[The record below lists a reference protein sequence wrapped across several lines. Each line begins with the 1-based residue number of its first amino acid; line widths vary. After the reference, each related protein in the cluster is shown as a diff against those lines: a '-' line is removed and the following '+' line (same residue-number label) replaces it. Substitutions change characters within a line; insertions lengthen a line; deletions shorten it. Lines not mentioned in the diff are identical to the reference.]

1 MKRYIV
7 RLDSTLATREAYAG
21 GKGASLAWL
30 RRGGF
35 RVKPGFVITPRTF
48 RRFLADAGVEAIAP
62 RENPTRRDL
71 EQARERLIAHPMP
84 DRLARSIIRGYR
96 RLDSPVAVRSSMIG
110 EDAVATSFAGQLD
123 TTLNVQGE
131 EQLLRTVRDCWA
143 SMFHWRL
150 PSYLTEHGKI
160 SSEDVPESLTMAVV
174 VQEMVDAQAAGVA
187 FSADPLTG
195 QRCIV
200 IEAGHGLGDAV
211 VQGLV
216 EADRYVVD
224 ARGVLAEATPV
235 NPGAPVLEDEQVLRL
250 SEIVCEAARRAKAP
264 QDVEWAWDGTE
275 FYLLQSR
282 PITSLAG
289 KRIYSNKMV
298 SDMSPGLIKPL
309 VYSTKTVAMTKN
321 VFGRLF
327 TELIGPNDIEFS
339 SLAARIHSRVY
350 TDITTLGELLER
362 VGLPANF
369 FEAMTR
375 DERPDV
381 RRPPLTPRMLHAI
394 LRLLGFV
401 WRHSRVA
408 DDVAAFVKRHNQELE
423 RYRHADWRPRSPQDL
438 LTEFDELMRL
448 HAECQWYIFIGPIN
462 LMVRKRLLDKLVKR
476 WAPEVVPADLIR
488 GLVGLKA
495 LEPNEKLQEMAAQ
508 VQSLGEATRRMLIEK
523 DEASIRAALST
534 SEEGRALLH
543 SMDSFMDRYGFLSVN
558 GTDFTETPWI
568 ENASLIW
575 RAIGRAAANPME
587 FVTGNVE
594 TIREG
599 ARRQVRERLNRPR
612 RLLFDR
618 LLNSTITYIGLR
630 EQTSLL
636 MSEDSYQMRRIF
648 MALGDHLVAC
658 GHLERRDDIFYLA
671 YGQVRQLVTGEMEAR
686 AARASVARCR
696 GEIEADARIEL
707 PDTICG
713 DAVPPQPIVLGEN
726 QDCLIGIGGS
736 SGIAKGEACVVHDP
750 AEAPVT
756 LTRNHIL
763 VVPFTDVGWTPL
775 FPGIGG
781 VVAETG
787 GQLSHTSIVAREYG
801 LPAVVGVKKAT
812 RLIEDGQTITV
823 DGYRGQVY
831 LGSGPESR

>member
-1 MKRYIV
+1 MRRCIV
-7 RLDSTLATREAYAG
+7 RLDSRAALREARAG
-21 GKGASLAWL
+21 GKGVSLAWL
-30 RRGGF
+30 RRSGF
-35 RVKPGFVITPRTF
+35 KVKPGFVITPRAF
-48 RRFLADAGVEAIAP
+48 RCFLSDAGVEAVAP
-62 RENPTRRDL
+62 RGNLTRRDM
-71 EQARERLIAHPMP
+71 EQARERLIAHPIP

-96 RLDSPVAVRSSMIG
+96 RLDPPVAVRSSMIG

-123 TTLNVQGE
+123 TALNVQGQE
-131 EQLLRTVRDCWA
+131 ELLRTVRDCWA
-143 SMFHWRL
+143 SMFNWRL
-150 PSYLTEHGKI
+150 LSYLTEHGKV
-160 SSEDVPESLTMAVV
+160 SSGGLPESLAMAVV
-174 VQEMVDAQAAGVA
+174 VQQMVDAQAAGVV

-195 QRCIV
+195 QRCVV

-224 ARGVLAEATPV
+224 ARGVIAEAAPV
-235 NPGAPVLEDEQVLRL
+235 NAGAPVLQDEQILRL
-250 SEIVCEAARRAKAP
+250 SEIVCDVARRAKVP
-264 QDVEWAWDGTE
+264 QDVEWAWDGAE

-309 VYSTKTVAMTKN
+309 VYSTKTVAMARN

-327 TELIGPNDIEFS
+327 TELIGPNDIEFA

-350 TDITTLGELLER
+350 TDITTLGELFEQ
-362 VGLPANF
+362 VGLPTNF
-369 FEAMTR
+369 FETMAR
-375 DERPDV
+375 DERPDIT
-381 RRPPLTPRMLHAI
+381 RPRLTPRMLRAT

-408 DDVAAFVKRHNQELE
+408 DDIAAFVERHDQELE
-423 RYRHADWRPRSPQDL
+423 RYRHADWTSRDPQHL
-438 LTEFDELMRL
+438 LAEFDELMRL
-448 HAECQWYIFIGPIN
+448 HAECQWSVFIGPIN

-476 WAPEVVPADLIR
+476 WASDVIPGDLIR

-495 LEPNEKLQEMAAQ
+495 LEPNEELQEMAAQ
-508 VQSLGEATRRMLIEK
+508 VPSLGEATRRMLIEK
-523 DEASIRAALST
+523 DDHSIRAALST

-543 SMDSFMDRYGFLSVN
+543 SMDVFMDRYGFLSVN

-575 RAIGRAAANPME
+575 RAIGRAAANPMGS
-587 FVTGNVE
+587 VAGDVE
-594 TIREG
+594 VIREK
-599 ARRQVRERLNRPR
+599 ARKRVRDRLNRPR
-612 RLLFDR
+612 CLLFDR
-618 LLNSTITYIGLR
+618 LLNSTMTYIGLR

-648 MALGDHLVAC
+648 MALGDHLIAC
-658 GHLERRDDIFYLA
+658 GHLDRRDDIFYLA
-671 YGQVRQLVTGEMEAR
+671 YDEVWQLVTGEMEAD
-686 AARASVARCR
+686 AAQASVARCR
-696 GEIEADARIEL
+696 AEIEADARIEL

-713 DAVPPQPIVLGEN
+713 DSVPTHPIVLAEN
-726 QDCLIGIGGS
+726 QDCLVGIGGS
-736 SGIAKGEACVVHDP
+736 SGIAQGQACVVHDP
-750 AEAPVT
+750 AEAPMT

-812 RLIEDGQTITV
+812 LLIKDGQTITV

-831 LGSGPESR
+831 LGSGPKV